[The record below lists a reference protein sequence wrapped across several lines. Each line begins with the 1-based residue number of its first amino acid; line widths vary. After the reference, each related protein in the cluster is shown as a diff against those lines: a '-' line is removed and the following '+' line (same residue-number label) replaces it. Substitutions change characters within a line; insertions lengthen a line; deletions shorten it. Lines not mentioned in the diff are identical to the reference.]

1 MLIPGGFSF
10 TVALADEEAT
20 RRLMVDIAAALSNG
34 AGKLRRNQ
42 FSPDNTCIVRDRKRS
57 AGQVALHFVT
67 TFLREERMLSLRLNT
82 FRGSPRRPSR
92 QHRSHVIASGR
103 DRSQVAPGSHAALVL
118 DGAGYHVAKDLAVPH
133 NITLVPLP
141 PYAPE
146 LNPIEN
152 VWEYLRGNKLAITV
166 FDSYDDILDKA
177 CDAWTFFANDQN
189 RIASITTRSWATVI
203 L

>member
-1 MLIPGGFSF
+1 MPCPEQAAAQPRLQDRVQPAKHRRRHTDSGEPPPGRAAAGYSQYEFLNALLIPGGFSF

-82 FRGSPRRPSR
+82 FR
-92 QHRSHVIASGR
+92 Q
-103 DRSQVAPGSHAALVL
+103 
-118 DGAGYHVAKDLAVPH
+118 DGD
-133 NITLVPLP
+133 
-141 PYAPE
+141 
-146 LNPIEN
+146 IETP
-152 VWEYLRGNKLAITV
+152 A
-166 FDSYDDILDKA
+166 
-177 CDAWTFFANDQN
+177 
-189 RIASITTRSWATVI
+189 
-203 L
+203 